1 MPPHRYRS
9 VSVSDLICIRLF
21 CGLRKCGNEGKRASS
36 RWGSRQA
43 LPPPL
48 SLPSPNS
55 KVALAPGCVRFGL
68 SHARRNR
75 PTQIF
80 ILAIKSN
87 GSENTCNLVG
97 PPLFLCE
104 IISYVLAGIPLVLVN
119 APFPTM
125 TDQKSFCLG
134 PCLSWLAR
142 SRYTIM
148 HKAPEKK
155 KRTKK

>member
-21 CGLRKCGNEGKRASS
+21 CGLRKCGNEGKRASRSAGPPSTFIAPESKLQSGSGPGVRSVRPFS
-36 RWGSRQA
+36 RA
-43 LPPPL
+43 
-48 SLPSPNS
+48 
-55 KVALAPGCVRFGL
+55 
-68 SHARRNR
+68 

-80 ILAIKSN
+80 ILAIRSN
-87 GSENTCNLVG
+87 GSESTSNLVC

-104 IISYVLAGIPLVLVN
+104 IISYAMAGIPLVLVN

-125 TDQKSFCLG
+125 TDQKSFCLC

-142 SRYTIM
+142 SRDTIM
-148 HKAPEKK
+148 HKSPDKK
-155 KRTKK
+155 KTKTKK